1 VKLSCVI
8 LTMGTRPAE
17 LARAI
22 TSTAGLRAAGAQV
35 IVVGNGADPPP
46 VPAGV
51 TTLRLPRNVGV
62 AAGRNAGVAA
72 ATGDVILFLDD
83 DGWYPGL
90 APAPGSGFPTPGDGS
105 AAPGDGIPASGDPAG
120 VDPAGDRLAGH
131 VAARFAAD
139 PALAVLSFRVTGPA
153 GEPAGRWHVP
163 RLRAG
168 DPLRSAAATTFSGGA
183 CAIRRTAYL
192 EAGGYPD
199 DFFFLHEEI
208 DLAWRLLDLGYRI
221 EYDAA
226 AVMCHPAE
234 PNTRHAGFWRLDGRN
249 RTLLARRNLPWPLA
263 ALFLLDWLAVT
274 AVRQP
279 SAAALRE
286 WLGGVAEGG
295 RMNPGPRQP
304 LAAATIWRMT
314 RLGRPPVI

>member
-8 LTMGTRPAE
+8 LTMGNRPAE
-17 LARAI
+17 VARAI
-22 TSTAGLRAAGAQV
+22 ASTDGLRAAGTQV

-51 TTLRLPRNVGV
+51 TTLRLDRNLGV
-62 AAGRNAGVAA
+62 AGGRNAGVAA

-83 DGWYPGL
+83 DGWYP
-90 APAPGSGFPTPGDGS
+90 APPAPPAPPARRGPPGETDL
-105 AAPGDGIPASGDPAG
+105 AA
-120 VDPAGDRLAGH
+120 H
-131 VAARFAAD
+131 VAGRFAAD
-139 PALAVLSFRVTGPA
+139 PALAVLSFRVTAPDGGPGA
-153 GEPAGRWHVP
+153 RWHVP
-163 RLRAG
+163 RLGAA
-168 DPLRSAAATTFSGGA
+168 DPLRSAPATTFSGGA

-199 DFFFLHEEI
+199 AFFYLHEEI

-226 AVMCHPAE
+226 AAMCHPAE
-234 PNTRHAGFWRLDGRN
+234 PNSRHAGFWRLDGRN

-263 ALFLLDWLAVT
+263 VLFLLDWLAVT
-274 AVRQP
+274 AARQR
-279 SAAALRE
+279 SAAVLRE
-286 WLGGVAEGG
+286 WLGGCAEGR
-295 RMNPGPRQP
+295 RMNPGARQP
-304 LAAATIWRMT
+304 LSAATIWRMT

>member
-1 VKLSCVI
+1 MKLSCVI
-8 LTMGTRPAE
+8 LTMGNRPAE

-22 TSTAGLRAAGAQV
+22 ASTTGLRAAGTQV

-46 VPAGV
+46 VPADV
-51 TTLRLPRNVGV
+51 TTLRLDRNVGV
-62 AAGRNAGVAA
+62 AAGRNAGVDA

-83 DGWYPGL
+83 DGWYPD
-90 APAPGSGFPTPGDGS
+90 PP
-105 AAPGDGIPASGDPAG
+105 DPAA
-120 VDPAGDRLAGH
+120 DLARH
-131 VAARFAAD
+131 VAGRFAAD
-139 PALAVLSFRVTGPA
+139 PLLAVLAFRVAGPD
-153 GEPAGRWHVP
+153 GGPAGRWHVP

-168 DPLRSAAATTFSGGA
+168 DPLRSAPATTFSGGA

-192 EAGGYPD
+192 EAGGFPG
-199 DFFFLHEEI
+199 DFFYLHEEI
-208 DLAWRLLDLGYRI
+208 DLAWRLLEAGYRI

-234 PNTRHAGFWRLDGRN
+234 PNSRHAGFWRLDGRN

-274 AVRQP
+274 AARQP

-286 WLGGVAEGG
+286 WLGGFAEGC

-304 LAAATIWRMT
+304 LSAATIWRMT
-314 RLGRPPVI
+314 RIGRPPVI

>member
-1 VKLSCVI
+1 MLFRS
-8 LTMGTRPAE
+8 
-17 LARAI
+17 
-22 TSTAGLRAAGAQV
+22 LRAAGTQV
-35 IVVGNGADPPP
+35 IVVLNGADPPP
-46 VPAGV
+46 VPADV
-51 TTLRLPRNVGV
+51 TTLRLDRNVGV

-72 ATGDVILFLDD
+72 AAGDVILFLDD
-83 DGWYPGL
+83 DGWYPDPPEYGADL
-90 APAPGSGFPTPGDGS
+90 AA
-105 AAPGDGIPASGDPAG
+105 
-120 VDPAGDRLAGH
+120 H
-131 VAARFAAD
+131 VAGRFAAD
-139 PALAVLSFRVTGPA
+139 PTLAVLAFRVTGPDGA
-153 GEPAGRWHVP
+153 PAGRWHVP

-168 DPLRSAAATTFSGGA
+168 DPLRSAPATTFSGGA

-192 EAGGYPD
+192 EVGGFPA
-199 DFFFLHEEI
+199 DFFYLHEEI
-208 DLAWRLLDLGYRI
+208 DLAWRLLEAGYRI
-221 EYDAA
+221 EYDAG

-234 PNTRHAGFWRLDGRN
+234 PNSRHDGFWRLDGRN

-286 WLGGVAEGG
+286 WLGGFAEGC

-304 LAAATIWRMT
+304 LSAATIWRMT